1 MSQTLFTRII
11 QGQIPGTFV
20 YRDDLCVAFMTI
32 NPITAGH
39 VLVVPI
45 DEVDEWTDLSSE
57 LRSQLFIVAAQIGE
71 AQKMAFKCERIAL
84 IIAGFEVPHCH
95 LHLIPSNSMAD
106 LNFENAVTSANR
118 DDLEQSSSLI
128 IDELRRMN
136 IAGAI

>member
-118 DDLEQSSSLI
+118 DDLEQSSTLI

>member
-32 NPITAGH
+32 SPITAGH

-45 DEVDEWTDLSSE
+45 DEVNEWTDLSSE
-57 LRSQLFIVAAQIGE
+57 LSSHLFKVAAQIGE

-106 LNFENAVTSANR
+106 LNFENAATSSNR
-118 DDLEQSSSLI
+118 DELEQSSTLI
-128 IDELRRMN
+128 IAELRRKN
-136 IAGAI
+136 VAGAL